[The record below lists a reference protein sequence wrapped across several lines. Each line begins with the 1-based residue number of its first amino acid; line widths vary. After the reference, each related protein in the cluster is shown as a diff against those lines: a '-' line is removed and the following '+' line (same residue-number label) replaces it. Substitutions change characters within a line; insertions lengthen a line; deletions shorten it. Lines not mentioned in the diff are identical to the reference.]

1 MRLFR
6 VTLSG
11 LVLAVCILLQVSL
24 PVCRADNIPAALN
37 NEVSQQNNE
46 ANCAS
51 CHQKETDAFKAGVH
65 SQQGMSCTDCHQAHD
80 TNGGVHQD
88 PMSDPRNIP
97 PTCGACHAG
106 DVLKS
111 YQESFHGRALALGS
125 EKSADCTSCHDSHHI
140 VKSSDPGSPVA
151 KANIPDTCA
160 KCHLE
165 PLENY
170 ANGVEHKVI
179 EANGAGLPQYNTL
192 KFFVWLT
199 IVSVVCLI
207 LHMEM
212 DLFHLF
218 RKARRK
224 E

>member
-6 VTLSG
+6 FIFSG
-11 LVLAVCILLQVSL
+11 LVLVLCIILLAWL
-24 PVCRADNIPAALN
+24 PVCRASSVPTASN
-37 NEVSQQNNE
+37 NQTGTQASEP
-46 ANCAS
+46 NCAS
-51 CHQKETDAFKAGVH
+51 CHQEQTDAFNAGIH
-65 SQQGMSCTDCHQAHD
+65 SKQGMSCTDCHQAHD
-80 TNGGVHQD
+80 TSGGVHQD
-88 PMSDPRNIP
+88 SMSDPRNVP
-97 PTCGACHAG
+97 ANCGACHGG

-125 EKSADCTSCHDSHHI
+125 MRSADCTSCHDSHQI
-140 VKSSDPGSPVA
+140 VKSSDPNSPVA
-151 KANIPDTCA
+151 KANLPDTCA

-165 PLENY
+165 PLDNY
-170 ANGVEHKVI
+170 ADGVEHKVI
-179 EANGAGLPQYNTL
+179 QANGAGLPQYYTL

-199 IVSVVCLI
+199 IISVVCLL